1 MPLFWG
7 RGGETP
13 KHLSRKRDGACIFAP
28 GSIPLVPAMPS
39 PRCSRP
45 HRSIPHPLPQS
56 LNCQPDSSP
65 PSLDGSTHVGGLES
79 LFGALPPP
87 RRSQARCKAS
97 THPPPRSSVTGNGR
111 QPDRSCVSVTIPPG
125 SWLVAPETSRGAVD
139 DGQWT
144 SQRVRDGDIL
154 ASNFQSGTDSCSRQD
169 AQTAKPAHL

>member
-7 RGGETP
+7 GGGNTKTP
-13 KHLSRKRDGACIFAP
+13 LAKEGRCLHLRPS

-65 PSLDGSTHVGGLES
+65 PSLDGSTHVGGLEP
-79 LFGALPPP
+79 LFGALLPP

-97 THPPPRSSVTGNGR
+97 MHPPPRSSVTGNGR